1 MSQITFE
8 SLLIISSKIFL
19 RHALDSNSLS
29 MKGFKV
35 GEFTF
40 LIEHEESRKH
50 LLSSILDRALKTLIL
65 GVVYVLLLLIFT
77 QCRFSH

>member
-1 MSQITFE
+1 
-8 SLLIISSKIFL
+8 
-19 RHALDSNSLS
+19 